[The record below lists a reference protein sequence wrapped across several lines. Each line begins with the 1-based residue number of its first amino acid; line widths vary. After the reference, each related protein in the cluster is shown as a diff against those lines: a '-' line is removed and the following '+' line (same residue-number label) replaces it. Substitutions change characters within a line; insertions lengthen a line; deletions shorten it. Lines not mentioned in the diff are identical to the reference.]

1 MHIALRRPRTVVE
14 GRLLDDDGAAL
25 LRFDGGATGVLVA
38 TQVAAGEEN
47 PLTIRIYGEKGGI
60 EWAQMEPN
68 TLYVKWNDRPME
80 VVRTG
85 NAYMEPLQKPTPARP
100 ADIPKVTSKPLRTF
114 TGISH
119 VPCGPGG
126 REAPRPEW
134 TDFPV

>member
-1 MHIALRRPRTVVE
+1 MKK
-14 GRLLDDDGAAL
+14 
-25 LRFDGGATGVLVA
+25 
-38 TQVAAGEEN
+38 N

-85 NAYMEPLQKPTPARP
+85 NAYMGAAAKPTPARP

-119 VPCGPGG
+119 VPCRPGG
-126 REAPRPEW
+126 AGKRPGRNGRI
-134 TDFPV
+134 FRM